1 MTPQKT
7 TFALFFGNRGMFP
20 ASLMAEARET
30 LPRVLKEMGHDS
42 IMLEADAT
50 RAGAVETPAE
60 GRIYA
65 EFLEK
70 NKGKFGSVLLCLPNF
85 GDENGI
91 TVALENAGEPV
102 LIQAF
107 TDNLG
112 KMAPAVRRYGFCGKF
127 PIYAQINTAI

>member
-1 MTPQKT
+1 LSATSTRCPRR
-7 TFALFFGNRGMFP
+7 FGNY
-20 ASLMAEARET
+20 ASIDDPMRVLGTALAAGLKDHNWSEINGSKGIVVFNRET
-30 LPRVLKEMGHDS
+30 IGVD
-42 IMLEADAT
+42 T
-50 RAGAVETPAE
+50 VET
-60 GRIYA
+60 
-65 EFLEK
+65 
-70 NKGKFGSVLLCLPNF
+70 GSVLLCLPNF

>member
-1 MTPQKT
+1 MRVLGT
-7 TFALFFGNRGMFP
+7 ALAAGLKDHNWSEINGSKGIVVFN
-20 ASLMAEARET
+20 RET
-30 LPRVLKEMGHDS
+30 IGVD
-42 IMLEADAT
+42 T
-50 RAGAVETPAE
+50 VET
-60 GRIYA
+60 
-65 EFLEK
+65 
-70 NKGKFGSVLLCLPNF
+70 GSVLLCLPNF